1 MSTTPHQ
8 PKLHYDDLDDALH
21 DLVQA
26 LGGFKKVGPRL
37 WPGMPQDDAAG
48 RLRHCLNK
56 TRREKLDPHELQL
69 LLTWGR
75 EVEFH
80 GAKHF
85 IDDQTGYQRSA
96 PLNPKDEERKAI
108 EAVEAAAEALQRA
121 TESLERARARVTA
134 PAARSS
140 ELAVVK

>member
-1 MSTTPHQ
+1 MADQHQ

-37 WPGMPQDDAAG
+37 WASMPADDAAQ

-56 TRREKLDPHELQL
+56 SRREKLDHHETMQL
-69 LLTWGR
+69 LAWAR
-75 EVEFH
+75 EIEFH

-85 IDDQTGYQRSA
+85 VDDRTGYDRSN
-96 PLNPKDEERKAI
+96 PRDPKDERLRAI
-108 EAVEAAAEALQRA
+108 AAVESAAAELRRA
-121 TESLERARARVTA
+121 SEQLERARIAESATVR
-134 PAARSS
+134 PIR
-140 ELAVVK
+140 